1 MSYADQWKAAKQ
13 RFETS
18 TGRKKPTEKVLGA
31 FRKGTGIEAAA
42 RVLDKAVEERDQERI
57 VKAATELAKAANT
70 YIGVLRAAAKEE
82 HNKAIEGDIDT
93 LRATF
98 DTWGQAASDDA
109 KNAIAN
115 DVKQAADQWEADDE
129 KQMGTLKTLV
139 ADGRSAVT
147 DVRGAISSLIEA
159 TASGNQN
166 GVKTAAAAIKNGMA
180 TLDTSCKKLEAIA
193 TDLKKSRALLQ
204 QKANLASIGRG
215 TPIGRQV
222 SNVSN
227 VSQLTDQVDL
237 MGANL
242 REQQAALSE
251 SIASALQDAK
261 RGTVS
266 REQRIEGILK
276 LFASWVERHGVL
288 ERNTNE
294 LLNRE
299 KALVKDYVAW
309 HQGGRGDPAVG
320 RRLRLTASEL
330 VVAIPKLDDQL
341 VALNKTV
348 IAYVVPTDLTNDDK
362 VRKAFGSDRK
372 LIFDE
377 NEARMKQIADAKRR
391 VEQVVSGL

>member
-1 MSYADQWKAAKQ
+1 M
-13 RFETS
+13 
-18 TGRKKPTEKVLGA
+18 
-31 FRKGTGIEAAA
+31 
-42 RVLDKAVEERDQERI
+42 EERDQERI

-109 KNAIAN
+109 ENAIAN
-115 DVKQAADQWEADDE
+115 DVKQAADQWEADYE

-222 SNVSN
+222 SNVS
-227 VSQLTDQVDL
+227 QLTDQVDL

-242 REQQAALSE
+242 REQQATLSE

-266 REQRIEGILK
+266 REQRIDGILK
-276 LFASWVERHGVL
+276 LFGSWVERHSVL
-288 ERNTNE
+288 ETNTNE

-299 KALVKDYVAW
+299 KALVKALSL
-309 HQGGRGDPAVG
+309 GTRAAAVI
-320 RRLRLTASEL
+320 LRSDNGSASPR
-330 VVAIPKLDDQL
+330 A
-341 VALNKTV
+341 
-348 IAYVVPTDLTNDDK
+348 
-362 VRKAFGSDRK
+362 S
-372 LIFDE
+372 
-377 NEARMKQIADAKRR
+377 
-391 VEQVVSGL
+391 

>member
-1 MSYADQWKAAKQ
+1 M
-13 RFETS
+13 
-18 TGRKKPTEKVLGA
+18 LGA

-42 RVLDKAVEERDQERI
+42 KVLDKAVEERDQERI

-115 DVKQAADQWEADDE
+115 DVKQAADQWEADYE
-129 KQMGTLKTLV
+129 KQTGTLKTLV

-147 DVRGAISSLIEA
+147 DVRGAISTLIEA